1 MKLHQILLL
10 FFYLIILSGCTILFS
25 PQSSLFTERPQVC
38 QEFLDALDKRVE
50 DAGVRD
56 ASSSLIVD
64 FPYLRTNRFLAVLK
78 KNLTDENAREQWGRL
93 LQQLDLRARGKEIQN
108 LPEQTVISLMSE
120 EEANREWLYNRV
132 ESCSNEL
139 FSHDTTYPEFYENL
153 LPLVGVPDEYS
164 FLRRAFGLYPVFSL
178 PVAFLT
184 VKSRKASKARF
195 ASDLNDI
202 PPKGVL
208 RHVVPEEEVVLS
220 EEEVREIIEG
230 AKRNPLHIP
239 LLDDVQREK
248 LISAFAPI
256 IIQDVAAPYDRL
268 GKVVWEK
275 GRLAI
280 DSTHPTVYYYTSH
293 AFFKGEPILQI
304 NYGIWYS
311 KTAGKETPWIE
322 RGYLDGLT
330 TRISL
335 DAQGRP
341 FMIDVMKNCGCYQLF
356 APEKE
361 RFQGTVSR
369 RLKPDLLIAQ
379 WMPTVPPGKRL
390 GVRVSS
396 GWHQVER
403 LLATESPPHPTRY
416 QLLPYDVLEILPYDN
431 GETKSMFNQKG
442 VVEDSKRGKEEIL
455 LFSMGVPSVGSMRQR
470 GRHPSELIGRVHCDE
485 PELFDRYFILK

>member
-1 MKLHQILLL
+1 
-10 FFYLIILSGCTILFS
+10 
-25 PQSSLFTERPQVC
+25 
-38 QEFLDALDKRVE
+38 
-50 DAGVRD
+50 
-56 ASSSLIVD
+56 
-64 FPYLRTNRFLAVLK
+64 
-78 KNLTDENAREQWGRL
+78 
-93 LQQLDLRARGKEIQN
+93 
-108 LPEQTVISLMSE
+108 
-120 EEANREWLYNRV
+120 
-132 ESCSNEL
+132 
-139 FSHDTTYPEFYENL
+139 
-153 LPLVGVPDEYS
+153 
-164 FLRRAFGLYPVFSL
+164 
-178 PVAFLT
+178 
-184 VKSRKASKARF
+184 
-195 ASDLNDI
+195 
-202 PPKGVL
+202 
-208 RHVVPEEEVVLS
+208 
-220 EEEVREIIEG
+220 
-230 AKRNPLHIP
+230 LHIP

-361 RFQGTVSR
+361 RFQGAVSR
-369 RLKPDLLIAQ
+369 RFKPDLLIAQ
-379 WMPTVPPGKRL
+379 WMPVVPPGKRL

-403 LLATESPPHPTRY
+403 LLATEPPPDPIRY
-416 QLLPYDVLEILPYDN
+416 QLLPYDVLETLPYDN

-455 LFSMGVPSVGSMRQR
+455 LFSMGVSSVGSMRQR